1 MLTKNGWFLKKTG
14 LSFKVDVLC
23 QRSQLIKE
31 GVKEDVDGLIPIIA
45 ND

>member
-1 MLTKNGWFLKKTG
+1 MQTKSRHFEKKRLK
-14 LSFKVDVLC
+14 FKVDVLC